1 MDDIFYMHAF
11 FLNESKWEFL
21 LYDIILNLL
30 TNKHVMFQTNYN
42 ILKDIQNVH
51 ELYDMLVQEETK
63 RKN

>member
-1 MDDIFYMHAF
+1 
-11 FLNESKWEFL
+11 
-21 LYDIILNLL
+21 
-30 TNKHVMFQTNYN
+30 MFQTNYN